1 MIHRVPEK
9 QIRYDGVT
17 VPGNPHHLSPTPSDP
32 RKKPLP
38 SLWRR
43 MEDLDLPVPRMII
56 DEHYVGDPPKVEVT
70 MDNLNDNIDKQFLS
84 NRIGKY
90 GDWELLHIEHHPV
103 SKKHL
108 GLARIVFKQVA
119 AAREC
124 VAGLHGSRIMGKL
137 VNCYLDPR
145 FMMATKMFEDLTTDK
160 KPSPVPELEEE
171 EEKEVLDEKIIND
184 DHTIGDEYDAYT
196 DTRWRENSETT
207 KEWNDHYE
215 EDSWAEGRRRSRHRG
230 QYEDDEYERGSR
242 QRPSR
247 SECNFSKIC
256 LGTVYRR
263 QKSL

>member
-1 MIHRVPEK
+1 M
-9 QIRYDGVT
+9 
-17 VPGNPHHLSPTPSDP
+17 
-32 RKKPLP
+32 
-38 SLWRR
+38 
-43 MEDLDLPVPRMII
+43 
-56 DEHYVGDPPKVEVT
+56 GDPPKVEVT

-145 FMMATKMFEDLTTDK
+145 FMMAKKMFEDLTTDK

-196 DTRWRENSETT
+196 DTRWRDNSETT
-207 KEWNDHYE
+207 KARIIGW
-215 EDSWAEGRRRSRHRG
+215 GM
-230 QYEDDEYERGSR
+230 
-242 QRPSR
+242 
-247 SECNFSKIC
+247 KI
-256 LGTVYRR
+256 
-263 QKSL
+263 